1 MTPPHA
7 IVNASLAPMLG
18 SPDLRAELVS
28 QAPLGHLLTIT
39 DERDRF
45 LRVRDEDNYPG
56 WVHRGYLAVG
66 DGPWVESWRADAH
79 HVSLGAVLS
88 LDGRTRVLL
97 PLGARV
103 APEAGGAVRL
113 PDGRI
118 AQVASG
124 RVAAASALRDESRE
138 MAPATWAEVFFAG
151 APYLWGGL
159 TPWGV
164 DCSGL
169 AQVTFRMRGLTL
181 PRDAAHQA
189 KAGAPV
195 PGEGVERPFEPGD
208 LLFFAEDGDRVT
220 HVAIADGAGSVV
232 HASLAAGGVCRSP
245 LTGGSAEAA
254 ALRASFRLA
263 RRVTDRRD

>member
-1 MTPPHA
+1 MTAPHA
-7 IVNASLAPMLG
+7 IVTASLAPLLG

-45 LRVRDEDNYPG
+45 LKVRGEDEYAG
-56 WVHRGYLAVG
+56 WIHRGYVAVG
-66 DGPWVESWRADAH
+66 DEPRVEAWRAEAH
-79 HVSLGAVLS
+79 HLSLGAVLS

-103 APEAGGAVRL
+103 APEAGGVVRL

-118 AQVASG
+118 AQLASG
-124 RVAAASALRDESRE
+124 RVAAASALHDEARA
-138 MAPATWAEVFFAG
+138 MAPAVWAEVFFSG
-151 APYLWGGL
+151 APYLWGGV

-169 AQVTFRMRGLTL
+169 TQVTFKMRGLAL
-181 PRDAAHQA
+181 PRDAALQA
-189 KAGAPV
+189 KAGAEVRGADPQTA
-195 PGEGVERPFEPGD
+195 FEAGD
-208 LLFFAEDGDRVT
+208 LLFFAEDGDRIS

-263 RRVTDRRD
+263 RRVSDRRD